1 MRLYEVAVVLHPD
14 LEIDLDNTSTKI
26 EKIIEGAKGKIV
38 KRDNWGKR
46 KLAYKINKQDW
57 GIYIFYQVELD
68 PQAVSKIENTLRI
81 TEEVMR
87 YLVVSLDH
95 IRYIR
100 KSDSGKKPSQKT
112 EGEEN
117 AKDDTKTKARQD
129 NEMTKQETKKEE
141 KK

>member
-14 LEIDLDNTSTKI
+14 LEIDLENASTKI
-26 EKIIEGAKGKIV
+26 EKIIEGAKGTIV

-68 PQAVSKIENTLRI
+68 PQAVAKIENTLRI

-100 KSDSGKKPSQKT
+100 KTQDSKKPNQKPIAST
-112 EGEEN
+112 K
-117 AKDDTKTKARQD
+117 AKDDIKTEAIQD
-129 NEMTKQETKKEE
+129 KEVTKQETKKEE
-141 KK
+141 K